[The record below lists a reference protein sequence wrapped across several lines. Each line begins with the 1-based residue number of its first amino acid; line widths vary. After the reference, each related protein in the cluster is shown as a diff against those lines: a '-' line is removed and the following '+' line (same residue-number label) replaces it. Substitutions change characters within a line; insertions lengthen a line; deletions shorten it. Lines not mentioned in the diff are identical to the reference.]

1 MVIISDVCYRVFK
14 EFYKMKKNYCIKFI
28 AVVLVMVTIAILV
41 IDINCRNSLMVFEKN
56 FKNKN
61 LQFFEKKIREL
72 KYAEKN
78 EILDFDL
85 KMSIATNTL
94 LIDYDLVKKIK
105 KKRN

>member
-1 MVIISDVCYRVFK
+1 
-14 EFYKMKKNYCIKFI
+14 MKKNYCIKFI